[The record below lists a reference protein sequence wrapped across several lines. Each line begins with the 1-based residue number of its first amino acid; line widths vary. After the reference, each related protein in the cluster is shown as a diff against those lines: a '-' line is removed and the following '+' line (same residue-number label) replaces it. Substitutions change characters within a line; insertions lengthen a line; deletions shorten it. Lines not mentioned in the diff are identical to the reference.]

1 METIDINLDE
11 LDPIQINFS
20 EPVEFSSSSSSNFG
34 SGIELLMN
42 DKVKN
47 SDFSTT
53 IDMKDLDDIETELN
67 DLSVGTETARK
78 LSGGGGGRGGGGGNS
93 SETKSISGMFG
104 SFFGGGSKNGPSE
117 NNIRI
122 LTEDATDSRLGQDTI
137 ETIGG
142 NRQTWDGYSKIN
154 EVPQRNAAFVPT
166 TLSER
171 ERRRKKRTMLRNLDD
186 WYEKGLI
193 KTPNRFTIDSNYEEI
208 EDEYEG
214 ALEDKRKRDSVKIQ
228 QNWMITM
235 VNTIEYGNA
244 FLNPFDVNLDGWG
257 ESVSED
263 IDSYDEIFEQL
274 YEKYKGGKM
283 SPELSLLLKLA
294 FSASVIHFSNTSL
307 SRVVPG
313 FGDVMRQ
320 NPGLMK
326 MFTSATVDS
335 MKKTS
340 PGMAFA
346 SELLN
351 NNKPSQMTGPPPVP
365 IETRNQP
372 APPRPGM
379 QFTTPSVSNR
389 PDISMGRGAMFREQ
403 GVDTNQGYQSVS
415 ATVQQPTQP
424 TQPPQPPQP
433 APVMRPEMSGP
444 KISDID
450 SILSGLKTKT
460 VNIREAVTS
469 ARLVAE
475 PTREESGLMMQPPPR
490 YDEND
495 SVISI
500 ASMKDMQN
508 ATMPKRSNRRKPKSD
523 KNVISLDI

>member
-1 METIDINLDE
+1 MESIDLKLDDLE
-11 LDPIQINFS
+11 PIQFDFS
-20 EPVEFSSSSSSNFG
+20 DPVATSSSSSSNFG
-34 SGIELLMN
+34 TGIELLMN

-47 SDFSTT
+47 SNYSTT
-53 IDMKDLDDIETELN
+53 IDMKDLDDIENELN
-67 DLSVGTETARK
+67 DLTNSAENSK
-78 LSGGGGGRGGGGGNS
+78 PSSS
-93 SETKSISGMFG
+93 SETKSIGGMF
-104 SFFGGGSKNGPSE
+104 SNFFGGGSNTPTE
-117 NNIRI
+117 NIKI
-122 LTEDATDSRLGQDTI
+122 ITEDDNTDSKLGQDTVDS
-137 ETIGG
+137 IGG
-142 NRQTWDGYSKIN
+142 NRQTWDGYSKVS
-154 EVPQRNAAFVPT
+154 EVPARNVSFMPT

-193 KTPNRFTIDSNYEEI
+193 KTPTRFTMDSNYEEI

-228 QNWMITM
+228 QNWLVTM

-257 ESVSED
+257 EAVSED

-307 SRVVPG
+307 SRAVPG

-320 NPGLMK
+320 NPDLMK
-326 MFTSATVDS
+326 MFTNATVDS
-335 MKKTS
+335 MKKSS

-346 SELLN
+346 SDLLN
-351 NNKPSQMTGPPPVP
+351 NNKPSPMTGPPPVP
-365 IETRNQP
+365 VETRNQP

-379 QFTTPSVSNR
+379 QFTQMPTPNR

-403 GVDTNQGYQSVS
+403 GVDMNQGYQSVS
-415 ATVQQPTQP
+415 QSNTNDQQERSIR
-424 TQPPQPPQP
+424 PPQPVTPNIVQ
-433 APVMRPEMSGP
+433 RPEMSGP

-460 VNIREAVTS
+460 VNIRESVT
-469 ARLVAE
+469 
-475 PTREESGLMMQPPPR
+475 TPPIPNTTTTPIQQSMPE
-490 YDEND
+490 YNEND
-495 SVISI
+495 SVISM
-500 ASMKDMQN
+500 ASLKDMQN
-508 ATMPKRSNRRKPKSD
+508 ATMPKRTNRRKQRSD
-523 KNVISLDI
+523 KNVVSLDI

>member
-1 METIDINLDE
+1 MESIDLKLDDLE
-11 LDPIQINFS
+11 PVQIDFSDPIGS
-20 EPVEFSSSSSSNFG
+20 SSSSSSNFG
-34 SGIELLMN
+34 TGIELLMN
-42 DKVKN
+42 DKVKSSN
-47 SDFSTT
+47 YSTT
-53 IDMKDLDDIETELN
+53 IDMKDLDDIEAELN
-67 DLSVGTETARK
+67 DLSSGVESAARS
-78 LSGGGGGRGGGGGNS
+78 SGGGGGGS
-93 SETKSISGMFG
+93 SETKSIGGMFG
-104 SFFGGGSKNGPSE
+104 SFFGGGSSAPTE
-117 NNIRI
+117 NIKI
-122 LTEDATDSRLGQDTI
+122 ITEDDHTDSRLGQDTV

-142 NRQTWDGYSKIN
+142 NRQTWDGYSKIS
-154 EVPQRNAAFVPT
+154 EVPSRNVSFVPT

-193 KTPNRFTIDSNYEEI
+193 KTPNRFTMDSNYEEI

-228 QNWMITM
+228 QNWLVTM

-244 FLNPFDVNLDGWG
+244 FFNPFDVNLDGWG
-257 ESVSED
+257 EAVSED

-307 SRVVPG
+307 SRAVPG

-320 NPGLMK
+320 NPDLMK
-326 MFTSATVDS
+326 MFTNATVDS
-335 MKKTS
+335 MKKSS

-351 NNKPSQMTGPPPVP
+351 NNKPSPMTGPPPVP
-365 IETRNQP
+365 VETRNQP

-379 QFTTPSVSNR
+379 QFTQMPAPNR

-403 GVDTNQGYQSVS
+403 GVDMNQGF
-415 ATVQQPTQP
+415 QPVNQP
-424 TQPPQPPQP
+424 PVNQMPPPQPSQPEPQERS
-433 APVMRPEMSGP
+433 MRPEMSGP

-460 VNIREAVTS
+460 VNIRESVT
-469 ARLVAE
+469 AAPPIAPE
-475 PTREESGLMMQPPPR
+475 QMATAPQPQPA
-490 YDEND
+490 YNEND

-500 ASMKDMQN
+500 ASLKDIQN
-508 ATMPKRSNRRKPKSD
+508 AAMPKRTNRRKPRSD
-523 KNVISLDI
+523 KNVVSLDI